1 MDEFEKNASLVNER
15 RITRAKEFAEQSR
28 KRLQKIAATKI
39 RTTFIGSLSEFEKSF
54 GFLWG
59 LSGEGLTAEQSKLLS
74 VLDDAG
80 FGIEFFREAWDNA
93 RTAVLNNGNNQMR
106 ALDQEISQY
115 SMTWNRYHMTLPVK
129 GQKDE

>member
-1 MDEFEKNASLVNER
+1 MDEFEENGRIATER
-15 RITRAKEFAEQSR
+15 RVTKAKEFAEQSR
-28 KRLQKIAATKI
+28 NRLKKIAATKI
-39 RTTFIGSLSEFEKSF
+39 RTTFIGSLSEFEKAF

-59 LSGEGLTAEQSKLLS
+59 LPPSDEQAKLLQI
-74 VLDDAG
+74 LDDEG
-80 FGIEFFREAWDNA
+80 FGIEYFREAWDNA
-93 RTAVLNNGNNQMR
+93 RTAILNNGNNQMR